1 MKISFRELDERGRGL
16 WGVRFSFDRL
26 VYWIWFEVDDD
37 R

>member
-16 WGVRFSFDRL
+16 WVRFSFDRL

>member
-1 MKISFRELDERGRGL
+1 MKRKYGDEVEEDFG
-16 WGVRFSFDRL
+16 GVRFSFDKL